1 MKRSLGS
8 ILGLL
13 LAAASTVIGAT
24 PGYVLIMKNGSRVE
38 TKAKP
43 EIKGKNYVYKTP
55 LGTTQMVPVAD
66 VDEAKTEAANKDGIA
81 LKEIESPESRT
92 PPPATPTALAAAKGT
107 PDIVELA
114 RQRKAEKAAREKAEK
129 EAAEAALATPTPT
142 PTPKK
147 KG

>member
-1 MKRSLGS
+1 MKGS
-8 ILGLL
+8 MKSVFALL
-13 LAAASTVIGAT
+13 LAAASAALAAT

-38 TKAKP
+38 AKAKP

-92 PPPATPTALAAAKGT
+92 PLSPRS
-107 PDIVELA
+107 VS
-114 RQRKAEKAAREKAEK
+114 
-129 EAAEAALATPTPT
+129 
-142 PTPKK
+142 
-147 KG
+147 